1 LDSQFQRFLDNVQ
14 KTGCKAELRRLVMQG
29 PPIYISDRHALPLAD
44 KDKDTHVCKLWYA
57 DDGLERSAK
66 LKGALEGDERNALWE
81 KIRQILAEMEGK
93 DEDTREYSQEEE
105 NNPS

>member
-1 LDSQFQRFLDNVQ
+1 
-14 KTGCKAELRRLVMQG
+14 MQG

-93 DEDTREYSQEEE
+93 DEDTREYSQE
-105 NNPS
+105 